1 MGSINISRWLL
12 GGIVAGITMWLLE
25 GFGSMLY
32 MAEMETAMQAH
43 GLSME
48 ISPVAIA
55 LSIVVS
61 LVVGLT
67 IVFFYAAARNRFG
80 PGPRTAALVTFA
92 LFVGGYLVSL
102 LGYFMIGLFPSSLLV
117 KWGVI
122 GLVEMIVAGL
132 LGGWVYRE
140 S

>member
-12 GGIVAGITMWLLE
+12 GGIVAGFTMWLLE

-32 MAEMETAMQAH
+32 MAEMETAMKAH
-43 GLSME
+43 GLSMG
-48 ISPVAIA
+48 ISPLAIV

-67 IVFFYAAARNRFG
+67 IVFFYAATRTRFG
-80 PGPRTAALVTFA
+80 PGPRTAVLVTFV